1 MRQMT
6 ACENVYR
13 AHAAYREALHTGNTA
28 AWADANPD
36 AWALVSQME
45 AEQWQTPK

>member
-6 ACENVYR
+6 AALNVYR
-13 AHAAYREALHTGNTA
+13 AHAAYREALTGGNTA

-36 AWALVSQME
+36 AWALVCEME
-45 AEQWQTPK
+45 SERSANG